1 MLPASA
7 AERVA
12 LFLVVVCLRYLAPRH
27 ECAPRERCRI
37 FYVVFLSKVTN
48 HVSHSI
54 NYVFV
59 INCYDLESVW
69 GQLQASRR
77 LEARTESARAAGSG
91 PCRPWRG
98 TADVPRPLTEG
109 VREDEQGSR
118 GWKHLPPL
126 SLEPLWGGLSRA
138 VKRLF

>member
-1 MLPASA
+1 MPRVSA
-7 AERVA
+7 AA
-12 LFLVVVCLRYLAPRH
+12 
-27 ECAPRERCRI
+27 

-91 PCRPWRG
+91 PRTG
-98 TADVPRPLTEG
+98 HGGAVDVPRPLTQC
-109 VREDEQGSR
+109 VMEDERPSR
-118 GWKHLPPL
+118 GWKHGP
-126 SLEPLWGGLSRA
+126 SVSWEPLWGGLSRV